1 MEHSRFARE
10 SPAVKTLVSMLRTI
24 SGLREAFSQVSV
36 MYLFILR
43 QLLSHVR
50 LLGTPWTVCGPTRLL
65 CPGDSP
71 GKNTG
76 AGATPSSRGSS
87 WSPPPPPGDLP
98 DPGMGPQSPALAG
111 GFFTTELPGK
121 PMAAGEGFIF
131 SSKEQV
137 PATVVFLL
145 SSSSLQH
152 EMTPGS
158 KQPFLP

>member
-1 MEHSRFARE
+1 MSDSWGPH
-10 SPAVKTLVSMLRTI
+10 
-24 SGLREAFSQVSV
+24 GLYVAPPGCSV
-36 MYLFILR
+36 QGILR
-43 QLLSHVR
+43 ARTLERV
-50 LLGTPWTVCGPTRLL
+50 
-65 CPGDSP
+65 
-71 GKNTG
+71 
-76 AGATPSSRGSS
+76 
-87 WSPPPPPGDLP
+87 PPPPPGDLP

-111 GFFTTELPGK
+111 GLFTTELPGK

-145 SSSSLQH
+145 SSSSLQQ